1 MFMPDATADLLRL
14 QISLFLMIT
23 VGFFA
28 AKSGLIDKAG
38 RKILSD
44 LSFKILL
51 PCNILKSYLG
61 EIDMDR
67 YKL

>member
-51 PCNILKSYLG
+51 PCNIL
-61 EIDMDR
+61 
-67 YKL
+67 